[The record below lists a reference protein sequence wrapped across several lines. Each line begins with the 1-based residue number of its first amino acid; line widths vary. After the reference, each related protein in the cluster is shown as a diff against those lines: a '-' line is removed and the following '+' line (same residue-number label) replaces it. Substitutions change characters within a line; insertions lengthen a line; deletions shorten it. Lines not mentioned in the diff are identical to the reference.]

1 MLGGIIGA
9 VSGLAT
15 SYIDSKTAK
24 QKANAALEMKK
35 ASGEIDWEIM
45 ALEASKESWKDELWT
60 VVFVVILVANFVPS
74 IQPYMQAGFQNLEA
88 TPLWVQMGMGASISA
103 SFGIKMFKGF
113 KK

>member
-1 MLGGIIGA
+1 MLGGILGA

-24 QKANAALEMKK
+24 QKANAAIEMKK

-60 VVFVVILVANFVPS
+60 VVFVAILIANFIPQL
-74 IQPYMQAGFQNLEA
+74 QPYMSAGFENLA
-88 TPLWVQMGMGASISA
+88 NTPIWVQAGMGASISA
-103 SFGIKMFKGF
+103 SFGIKMFKGL

>member
-1 MLGGIIGA
+1 MLGGIVSA

-60 VVFVVILVANFVPS
+60 VLFVGIILINFIPS
-74 IQPYMQAGFQNLEA
+74 LQPYMEMGFTNLEKA
-88 TPLWVQMGMGASISA
+88 PLWVQMGIGASISA